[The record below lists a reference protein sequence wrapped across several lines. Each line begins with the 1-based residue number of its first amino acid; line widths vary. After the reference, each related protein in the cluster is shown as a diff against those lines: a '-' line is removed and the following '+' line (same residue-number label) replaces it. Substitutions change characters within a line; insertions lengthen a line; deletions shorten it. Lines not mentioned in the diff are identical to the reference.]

1 MIIPGR
7 GHSPFLFLYD
17 TMMSCITTYVSIHIY
32 YFEREVEHTLL
43 PYILVIAIALFGGI
57 ATLVIGNSKAN
68 QTSNPDYDRK
78 TKQNLSRLSYVYV
91 FAIVFGVGG
100 LILYLVN

>member
-1 MIIPGR
+1 M
-7 GHSPFLFLYD
+7 
-17 TMMSCITTYVSIHIY
+17 
-32 YFEREVEHTLL
+32 L
-43 PYILVIAIALFGGI
+43 PYILIIAIALFGGI